1 MDYQVTAHC
10 KMIKVI
16 NEVKAA
22 MNDTGRSLAAI
33 QTYHHENNIEMVSSE
48 LMTARQ
54 QLNVNLHQVIND
66 LTDIKIKL
74 SQINKRKQSLENDK
88 IVSPSAPTSSVT
100 FTPIFP
106 HISAKVVRE
115 LFPDDGVSDLELT
128 SQLELIASS
137 LTHRPLWPCPSV
149 CTMMFLNIQYNTIQY
164 NVESQVW

>member
-1 MDYQVTAHC
+1 MDFQVPAHC
-10 KMIKVI
+10 KMVKVI

-66 LTDIKIKL
+66 PTDIKIKL
-74 SQINKRKQSLENDK
+74 SQDYKKQKQINKRKQSLENAK
-88 IVSPSAPTSSVT
+88 IVSPSAPTSSIT
-100 FTPIFP
+100 FTPISP

-115 LFPDDGVSDLELT
+115 LFSDDGVSDLELT

-149 CTMMFLNIQYNTIQY
+149 CTMMFFM
-164 NVESQVW
+164 

>member
-1 MDYQVTAHC
+1 MDYQVPAHC
-10 KMIKVI
+10 KMVKVI

-66 LTDIKIKL
+66 LADIKIKL
-74 SQINKRKQSLENDK
+74 SQDYKKQKKINKRKQSLENAK
-88 IVSPSAPTSSVT
+88 IVSPSAPTSVT
-100 FTPIFP
+100 FTPISP
-106 HISAKVVRE
+106 HISAKVVWE
-115 LFPDDGVSDLELT
+115 LFPDDVVSDLEPT

-137 LTHRPLWPCPSV
+137 LIPPAAMALPHCLHDDV
-149 CTMMFLNIQYNTIQY
+149 FD
-164 NVESQVW
+164 VESQV

>member
-1 MDYQVTAHC
+1 MV
-10 KMIKVI
+10 KVI

-74 SQINKRKQSLENDK
+74 SQDYKKQKQINKRKQSLENAK
-88 IVSPSAPTSSVT
+88 IVSPSALSICDNSISTIGSNDGEY
-100 FTPIFP
+100 FTVACVGSRFN
-106 HISAKVVRE
+106 V
-115 LFPDDGVSDLELT
+115 
-128 SQLELIASS
+128 AS
-137 LTHRPLWPCPSV
+137 TE
-149 CTMMFLNIQYNTIQY
+149 T
-164 NVESQVW
+164 

>member
-1 MDYQVTAHC
+1 MDYQVPAHC
-10 KMIKVI
+10 KMVKVI

-74 SQINKRKQSLENDK
+74 SDYKNRSKLIRENK
-88 IVSPSAPTSSVT
+88 V
-100 FTPIFP
+100 
-106 HISAKVVRE
+106 
-115 LFPDDGVSDLELT
+115 
-128 SQLELIASS
+128 
-137 LTHRPLWPCPSV
+137 
-149 CTMMFLNIQYNTIQY
+149 
-164 NVESQVW
+164 